1 MNLIAL
7 APVWLFYLFVAIL
20 LAAATQDFLKMKISN
35 YFVLALLA
43 GAIAAGVLVGP
54 EIDLWKN
61 LAILVVGL
69 AVGTG
74 LFAAGIMGG
83 GDVKLT
89 VAAAVWFLWTDA
101 LIMLLMITLSG
112 IVVIIFSVTARFVGL
127 GNKKR
132 GRLISYG
139 IAVAMGAIGM
149 AAFERGLIAA

>member
-7 APVWLFYLFVAIL
+7 APEWLFYLFVAIL
-20 LAAATQDFLKMKISN
+20 VAAAAQDIWKMKISN
-35 YFVLALLA
+35 YLVLALLI
-43 GAIAAGVLVGP
+43 GAIAAAIVVGP
-54 EIDLWKN
+54 EMDLWKN
-61 LAILVVGL
+61 VAILVVGL
-69 AVGTG
+69 ALGTG

-101 LIMLLMITLSG
+101 LIMLLLITFAG
-112 IVVIIFSVTARFVGL
+112 VVVIIFSVTARFVGL
-127 GNKKR
+127 GQKKR

-139 IAVAMGAIGM
+139 IAVAMGAIAM

>member
-7 APVWLFYLFVAIL
+7 APEWMFFLFVAL
-20 LAAATQDFLKMKISN
+20 LVAAAVQDIWKMKISN
-35 YFVLALLA
+35 YLVLALLVA
-43 GAIAAGVLVGP
+43 GIATAVMVGP

-69 AVGTG
+69 GIGTAI
-74 LFAAGIMGG
+74 FAAGIMGG

-89 VAAAVWFLWTDA
+89 VAAATWFLWADA
-101 LIMLLMITLSG
+101 LIMLLLIAFAG
-112 IVVIIFSVTARFVGL
+112 VVVVIFSIVARFVGI

-139 IAVAMGAIGM
+139 IAVAIGAIGM

>member
-7 APVWLFYLFVAIL
+7 APEWLFYLFVAIL
-20 LAAATQDFLKMKISN
+20 VAAAAQDIWKMKISN
-35 YFVLALLA
+35 YFVLALLV
-43 GAIAAGVLVGP
+43 GAVAAAVLAGP
-54 EIDLWKN
+54 EMDLWKN
-61 LAILVVGL
+61 LAILVIGL

-101 LIMLLMITLSG
+101 LIMLLAITLAG
-112 IVVIIFSVTARFVGL
+112 VVVIIFTVGARAIGI
-127 GNKKR
+127 GKKKR

-139 IAVAMGAIGM
+139 IAVAIGAIGM
-149 AAFERGLIAA
+149 AAFERGLIA

>member
-7 APVWLFYLFVAIL
+7 APEWLFYGFVVIL
-20 LAAATQDFLKMKISN
+20 VAAAVQDFMKMKISN

-43 GAIAAGVLVGP
+43 GAIAAGIIVGP
-54 EIDLWKN
+54 QIDLWKN

-69 AVGTG
+69 AIGTG

-89 VAAAVWFLWTDA
+89 VAAAVWFLWADA
-101 LIMLLMITLSG
+101 LIMLLMITLAG
-112 IVVIIFSVTARFVGL
+112 VVVIIFSVTARFVGI

-149 AAFERGLIAA
+149 AAFERGFIAA

>member
-7 APVWLFYLFVAIL
+7 APEWMFYIFVAL
-20 LAAATQDFLKMKISN
+20 LVAAAAQDIWKMKISN
-35 YFVLALLA
+35 YFVLGLLVA
-43 GAIAAGVLVGP
+43 AVATAIMVGP

-69 AVGTG
+69 AIGTG
-74 LFAAGIMGG
+74 VFAAGIMGG

-89 VAAAVWFLWTDA
+89 VAAAIWFLWADA
-101 LIMLLMITLSG
+101 LIMLLMIAFAGVL
-112 IVVIIFSVTARFVGL
+112 VVIFSVVARFIGI

-139 IAVAMGAIGM
+139 IAVAIGAIGM